1 MSAGDNKL
9 NPKAVITSIFFLSL
23 VLFLAFGC
31 TGPGISELKKERLF
45 SIQIGAGEEQIGV
58 VHEESGRF
66 HGPSMLLFKN
76 GFFYLVDSVNQK
88 ILKITT
94 PGDIILTLS
103 KGENDGGVDENVLR
117 TKQRTSYELNE
128 IGQIAVD
135 NENCIWV
142 EDKFLEAA
150 PEKEEIDL
158 FLSDDLSEE
167 GAEELFKSHIL
178 KFDRLGRFVMRIGT
192 GGRDTEPFYYIYKMA
207 VDRDGNLTVVT
218 ADDEWNVWNIYRFDT
233 EGTLLNVCSLTE
245 DDIAPNI
252 RAADEQEY
260 FVMGLYPACN
270 EDNLLFWVS
279 LYETRWDTKKI
290 KREEDLWG
298 EEIEIENLDGVAKEE
313 EKKKNRYIR
322 DLLYYKLFYYDM
334 DRKTITRTYSWENRL
349 ETNPGPTTEF
359 FGIDA
364 ETNGFLWKYVNNSKS
379 IVTVFRPNGSV
390 IARRSFIFEDDG
402 IWTNVHVDE
411 DGSVSA
417 LKIDREAVHFY
428 RWRSDKLITPGGEQK
443 LTVKEF
449 VQEKIKEFKNAN
461 R

>member
-1 MSAGDNKL
+1 L
-9 NPKAVITSIFFLSL
+9 NRKAVITSIFLL
-23 VLFLAFGC
+23 APVLFFAFGC
-31 TGPGISELKKERLF
+31 TGTGISELKKERLF
-45 SIQIGAGEEQIGV
+45 SIQIGEGDEQVGV
-58 VHEESGRF
+58 MREKNGRF
-66 HGPSMLLFKN
+66 HGPSTLIFKN

-103 KGENDGGVDENVLR
+103 KGANDGKDDENVLR
-117 TKQRTSYELNE
+117 TKQRTSYGLNE

-158 FLSDDLSEE
+158 LLSNDLPEE
-167 GAEELFKSHIL
+167 GAEELYKSYIL
-178 KFDRLGRFVMRIGT
+178 KFDRLGKFEMRIGK
-192 GGRDTEPFYYIYKMA
+192 GGMDTQPFYYIYKLA
-207 VDRDGNLTVVT
+207 VDRDGNLTVLT
-218 ADDEWNVWNIYRFDT
+218 ADDEWAGWTVYRFDT

-245 DDIAPNI
+245 DAITGNI
-252 RAADEQEY
+252 RADEEQEY
-260 FVMGLYPACN
+260 FVMDLYPACN
-270 EDNLLFWVS
+270 EDHLLFWVS

-298 EEIEIENLDGVAKEE
+298 EEIEIENLEDVAKDE
-313 EKKKNRYIR
+313 EKKKNGHVR

-334 DRKTITRTYSWENRL
+334 SRKAITRTYSWENRL
-349 ETNPGPTTEF
+349 ETNPDSTTEF

-379 IVTVFRPNGSV
+379 IVTIFRPNGSV
-390 IARRSFIFEDDG
+390 IARRSFVFEDDG
-402 IWTNVHVDE
+402 LWTNVHVDE

-417 LKIDREAVHFY
+417 LKIDTGAVHFY
-428 RWRSDKLITPGGEQK
+428 RWRSDRLITPGREEK
-443 LTVKEF
+443 LTMKEF
-449 VQEKIKEFKNAN
+449 IQEKVREFRNAN

>member
-1 MSAGDNKL
+1 M
-9 NPKAVITSIFFLSL
+9 NPKVVIVSGCLLSL
-23 VLFLAFGC
+23 VIFILFGC
-31 TGPGISELKKERLF
+31 GGGGISELKKERLF
-45 SIQIGAGEEQIGV
+45 SIQIGGGEEQIGV
-58 VHEESGRF
+58 VREESGRF
-66 HGPSMLLFKN
+66 HGPSMLIFKN

-94 PGDIILTLS
+94 PGDVILTLS

-117 TKQRTSYELNE
+117 TKQRTFYELNE

-142 EDKFLEAA
+142 EDKFLEEA

-158 FLSDDLSEE
+158 FSSEDIAEE
-167 GAEELFKSHIL
+167 GAEELFKSYIL
-178 KFDRLGRFVMRIGT
+178 KFDRLGRYVMRIGM

-207 VDRDGNLTVVT
+207 VDRDGNLTVLT
-218 ADDEWNVWNIYRFDT
+218 ADDEWKMWNVYRFDT
-233 EGTLLNVCSLTE
+233 EGTLLEVYSLSD
-245 DDIAPNI
+245 DDITHNI
-252 RAADEQEY
+252 RVGEGQEY

-270 EDNLLFWVS
+270 EDHLLFWVS

-298 EEIEIENLDGVAKEE
+298 EEIEIENLDDVVKEE
-313 EKKKNRYIR
+313 EKRKNGYVR
-322 DLLYYKLFYYDM
+322 DLLFYKLFYYDM
-334 DRKTITRTYSWENRL
+334 GRKTVTRTYAWENRL

-379 IVTVFRPNGSV
+379 IVTIFRPNGSV
-390 IARRSFIFEDDG
+390 IARRSFVFEDDG

-417 LKIDREAVHFY
+417 IKIDREAVHFY
-428 RWRSDKLITPGGEQK
+428 RWRSDKLITPGREEK

-449 VQEKIKEFKNAN
+449 VQEKIEEFRNAN